1 MSLHEDY
8 MKRVRGLTRLA
19 LPESDAYLY
28 RLGVC
33 LYGFASVNSFLG
45 EIICHLDPS
54 QNRSRLTDM
63 TSGRLLDRF
72 KRTVSLWEGADIS
85 SPATR
90 VQEQFSR
97 LNTERS
103 DFVHAYP
110 ITSDQGLQVL
120 HCRKDSESK
129 YLEVTVEFLDDF
141 LSRLDKV
148 SRDLY
153 EIRSVALAERS

>member
-1 MSLHEDY
+1 

-45 EIICHLDPS
+45 EVICHIDSS
-54 QNRSRLTDM
+54 QDRSHLTDM
-63 TSGRLLDRF
+63 MSGRLIEIF
-72 KRTVSLWEGADIS
+72 KRTVNQWQGADIS
-85 SPATR
+85 SLATR

-97 LNTERS
+97 LNVERS

-110 ITSDQGLQVL
+110 ITSEQGLQVL
-120 HCRKDSESK
+120 HRRKDSESK
-129 YLEVTVEFLDDF
+129 YFEVTAEF
-141 LSRLDKV
+141 
-148 SRDLY
+148 
-153 EIRSVALAERS
+153 